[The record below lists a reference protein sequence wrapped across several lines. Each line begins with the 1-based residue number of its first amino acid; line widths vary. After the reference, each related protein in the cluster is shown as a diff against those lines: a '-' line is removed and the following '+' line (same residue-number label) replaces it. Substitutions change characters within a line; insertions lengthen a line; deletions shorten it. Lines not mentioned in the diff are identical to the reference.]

1 MHSISTVRSRDD
13 HERHSR
19 PAGSNGPEDQGP
31 PAETCGGRF
40 LGKLSGALHCVG
52 CGAHKP
58 PKLRIQPKSFGT
70 VERLRPRRLPRQ
82 QPVARGARL
91 SSQGWGWLRGQSR
104 SAARHH
110 AAVTQ
115 GRRSSCRGAKC
126 FANKSVLGTGTSASP
141 LRSLCLVFKEVH
153 DTWQSWLRRYARPS
167 RRGDGRLDCM
177 PRKERILSHCIATD
191 AGA

>member
-126 FANKSVLGTGTSASP
+126 FGDIVFWGQAPQLPRYGVFAWFSKKCMTLGSHGCGGTRALRDGATADLIAFLGKSG
-141 LRSLCLVFKEVH
+141 F
-153 DTWQSWLRRYARPS
+153 
-167 RRGDGRLDCM
+167 
-177 PRKERILSHCIATD
+177 
-191 AGA
+191 